1 MALIN
6 ISAVRKKTITILL
19 KTIPLGGVALFSY
32 KRDRSVA
39 IIRQDE
45 ATFLIKERGYI
56 VQEVV
61 SSTGSLSRLLKEMIK
76 REFPRSRK
84 VRLIKFVDP
93 SELEKPRQKI

>member
-6 ISAVRKKTITILL
+6 ISAVRKKTIITLM
-19 KTIPLGGVALFSY
+19 KTSPPGGVALFSY

-45 ATFLIKERGYI
+45 ITFLIKERGYI

-61 SSTGSLSRLLKEMIK
+61 SRTEGLSRLLKDMIK